1 MAFNGLLQ
9 KILLQESATPEQVC
23 KAIDNHSYVII
34 NYHTDGKD
42 DSTGSRAIIPVA
54 YGLTKASNPV
64 VRAYQPFGDSTTMAK
79 RWKFFRLDRISYWE
93 ETKKK
98 FHREDIPDTTDNIG
112 DFNENG
118 DDLMQVVNYVVKF
131 GNDVNATGGVTN
143 GPKTKEKVAAVS
155 KTKVART
162 SGDKIVDLGYKNIKN
177 QEASIKV
184 DIDNNRKAN
193 GSFNVY
199 TDNTPTD
206 AGPREPDK
214 SYKPRNVSGTPDKKD
229 VRSGEL
235 DRLRDKVNNADRSS
249 ILNNDELWNTAEN
262 EPEYVDYMHNWD
274 DDEIAAAKF
283 DQRVMNR
290 EPWQNKNL
298 SASRRKWERYANG
311 LASADRMFKNR
322 ADSGNRVLYNMDQ
335 EKKAREEAEKE

>member
-1 MAFNGLLQ
+1 MGFNGLLQ
-9 KILLQESATPEQVC
+9 KILLRESATPEQVC

-79 RWKFFRLDRISYWE
+79 RWKYFRLDRISYWE

-98 FHREDIPDTTDNIG
+98 FYREDIPDATDNIG

-118 DDLMQVVNYVVKF
+118 DDLMQVVNYVVDF
-131 GNDVNATGGVTN
+131 GNNVNATGGVTN

-155 KTKVART
+155 KSKTART
-162 SGDKIVDLGYKNIKN
+162 NGDEKVDLGYKNIKN
-177 QEASIKV
+177 QEANIKV

-193 GSFNVY
+193 GSFNMY
-199 TDNTPTD
+199 TDTTPTD

-214 SYKPRNVSGTPDKKD
+214 SYKPRNVSGTPDKND
-229 VRSGEL
+229 VKNGNL
-235 DRLRDKVNNADRSS
+235 DRVRDKVNSTDRSS
-249 ILNNDELWNTAEN
+249 MLNNDELWNTAKN
-262 EPEYVDYMHNWD
+262 GPEYTDYMHKWN
-274 DDEIAAAKF
+274 DDEIATAKF
-283 DQRVMNR
+283 GQRVMNR

-298 SASRRKWERYANG
+298 STSRRKLDRYTNG
-311 LASADRMFKNR
+311 LTSADRMFKNR

-335 EKKAREEAEKE
+335 EKKAREKTEKE